1 MAVVESDEDCSAS
14 QETIDLPAISEWRA
28 SIVHGIATPQT
39 DLYEEPTGVMIRK
52 RLWVQINI
60 KHHLLDPVLDENN
73 RERPDLQPRKSGK
86 SSKLLKTS

>member
-1 MAVVESDEDCSAS
+1 MVESDKDWCAI
-14 QETIDLPAISEWRA
+14 QETIDLPAIPEWME
-28 SIVHGIATPQT
+28 SIVNGMATPQT

-60 KHHLLDPVLDENN
+60 QHHLLDPVLDENN